1 MERTG
6 WYYTRLR
13 VTIRGEYMAMPVEE
27 HRDRVSQ
34 PGWQQRLGV
43 LFPMALTV
51 MALPIL
57 GTPRGRAI
65 LAGALRQS
73 LTMATRRHAL
83 PAGGATRP
91 ALPPAD

>member
-6 WYYTRLR
+6 WYHIRLR
-13 VTIRGEYMAMPVEE
+13 VTIRGEYMATPVHE
-27 HRDRVSQ
+27 HRDRASQ
-34 PGWQQRLGV
+34 PSWQQRLGV
-43 LFPMALTV
+43 LFPMALT
-51 MALPIL
+51 MLALPIL

-65 LAGALRQS
+65 LTGALRQV
-73 LTMATRRHAL
+73 LPMATRRHAL